1 MQFEIELIME
11 VQKDE
16 RVTEAV
22 SKFLVLYHE
31 SERCF
36 RERIKKRLAWE
47 NVVKEINLVNFTS
60 LFFIFFKACSF
71 LFLRFKKDISQRN

>member
-22 SKFLVLYHE
+22 SKFLVLYDE

-47 NVVKEINLVNFTS
+47 DVAKEINLVNFTS
-60 LFFIFFKACSF
+60 LFFIFFKTCSF
-71 LFLRFKKDISQRN
+71 LFLRFKKDLSQRN